1 MENYCWLQL
10 SSLWFGSHKPQGSDR
25 IPPLASVSTGRKFDH
40 SKASVGLLKDSTAP
54 SSCIRR
60 GQRIRTRWPT
70 TPPDDKTKGR
80 AQISRLMLAPKKSN
94 RLHRQVTTRKDKAA
108 QPATARHSPN
118 QPVITRRYK
127 PYQLIKTLTKSHWLG
142 RHRNGRGTEQ
152 HGRRAGALAQLKA
165 LTFSDAADVTQRFP
179 RRHLLEA
186 PLSSPTQ
193 RPSTNGHQRHSIG
206 KPTTPFDPPP
216 KRHHTEATHMINNY
230 QTSPTINKNVKE
242 SQRVAHTATP
252 SQSQKKITEHEL

>member
-1 MENYCWLQL
+1 MIQVNSSWLDASFPLFYFVSLESWLVACSYSKSFPKFCSRWRWISIDWMIHTLDRFTQSQMRWKSAKLCPRIPDNPQESWRGRWILLVWLWLVENYCWLQL

-80 AQISRLMLAPKKSN
+80 AQISRPMLAPKKSN

-108 QPATARHSPN
+108 QPATARHSP
-118 QPVITRRYK
+118 
-127 PYQLIKTLTKSHWLG
+127 KSASH
-142 RHRNGRGTEQ
+142 HT
-152 HGRRAGALAQLKA
+152 
-165 LTFSDAADVTQRFP
+165 
-179 RRHLLEA
+179 
-186 PLSSPTQ
+186 PLQTI
-193 RPSTNGHQRHSIG
+193 STN
-206 KPTTPFDPPP
+206 
-216 KRHHTEATHMINNY
+216 
-230 QTSPTINKNVKE
+230 
-242 SQRVAHTATP
+242 
-252 SQSQKKITEHEL
+252 